1 MKVMLILILLANGQW
16 EYHEVQAKS
25 CERTAAVVARK
36 LESKQ
41 EIQSAW
47 ASCITRYKA

>member
-1 MKVMLILILLANGQW
+1 MKVMLILILLSNGQW
-16 EYHEVQAKS
+16 QYHEVPAKS